1 MHNRCMASTL
11 IQIRGVDERT
21 RDELK
26 YRAARRGQ
34 SLTAYLRDLLER
46 EASRPDIADV
56 FARVERR
63 AESSDISSVDI
74 IRADRD
80 RR

>member
-1 MHNRCMASTL
+1 MASTL
-11 IQIRGVDERT
+11 LQIRGVDIRT
-21 RDELK
+21 REELAA
-26 YRAARRGQ
+26 RAARRGQ

-46 EASRPDIADV
+46 EAATPDLAEV
-56 FARVERR
+56 FARVDARS
-63 AESSDISSVDI
+63 ESSPVSSVDI